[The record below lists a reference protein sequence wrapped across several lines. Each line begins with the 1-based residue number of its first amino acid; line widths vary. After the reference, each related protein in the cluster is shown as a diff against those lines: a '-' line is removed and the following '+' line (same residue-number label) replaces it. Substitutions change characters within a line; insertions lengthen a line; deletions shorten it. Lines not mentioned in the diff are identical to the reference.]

1 MRKRSQSVSV
11 GMCLSVRVSRKL
23 RQASIPSL
31 CGMLVY
37 NDETSRVTS
46 MALFGRVARLA
57 SLLRKSVVSLMCE
70 SKEVTRV
77 LMLNVDEL

>member
-11 GMCLSVRVSRKL
+11 GLSVRVSRK

-70 SKEVTRV
+70 SKEETRG
-77 LMLNVDEL
+77 LM

>member
-11 GMCLSVRVSRKL
+11 GMCLSVRVSRKR

-37 NDETSRVTS
+37 SDETSRVTS
-46 MALFGRVARLA
+46 KALFGRVARLA

-70 SKEVTRV
+70 SKEVTRG
-77 LMLNVDEL
+77 LM

>member
-1 MRKRSQSVSV
+1 MVIIMRKRSQSVSV
-11 GMCLSVRVSRKL
+11 GMCLSVRVSRKP

-37 NDETSRVTS
+37 NDAGNVESAR
-46 MALFGRVARLA
+46 LARLA

-70 SKEVTRV
+70 SKKATRR
-77 LMLNVDEL
+77 